1 METFDNICFYAVSS
15 FWGVECMKIKT
26 KMIWIVLPLII
37 VPIVIISFAASLSA
51 RNGIT
56 KIATE
61 FLRFKN
67 DELLNY
73 ANSQWGILVENNL
86 SDKGE
91 FVNATKAAIESFG
104 ATLVRSDTELIFA
117 VDEKGNVEMSTGD
130 IKLLV
135 GDKKKLLTLFVV
147 LRDGKNKAKDVITT
161 KSGSGNIFIRILEDT
176 KHYVNRVLFGG
187 EENYTSGDW
196 FQINLGGVDRV
207 GAGAYFKP
215 FDWIILVTEQK
226 KAFYSAVTEIYFQ
239 SLVLLGA
246 TVIVSVVLLLLFSG
260 YLTRPINLVVE
271 TMREIISKN
280 DLSKRVPVI
289 YGDEIGEL
297 GHTFNIMTEELE
309 KAYEHIKRYA
319 YRAVVSK
326 KREEKIRNIFQR
338 YVPKDVIDQFF
349 ANPEKML
356 VGDNRELAVL
366 FSDIRSFTSIS
377 EKLPPE
383 EIVESLNRYFGLMVD
398 VVVKYNGIV
407 DKFIGD
413 ALMAFYGAPVKHSD
427 DSLRAV
433 RSAFDMMR
441 VLRDFNSWQKRRG
454 RPVFRIGIGIN
465 FGIVTVGN
473 IGSEKKMDYTV
484 IGDMVNL
491 ASRLQDLTKYYGES
505 IIISES
511 VKNRIEESY
520 YCRFLDVVAVVGK
533 SEGVRIY
540 SPREK
545 LSEEE
550 ERGLALYERGMRLYL
565 VRNFRDAIEVFLGAK
580 KILTDDKLCDLM
592 IERCNYYVKNPP
604 PSDWNGVTVM
614 KHK

>member
-1 METFDNICFYAVSS
+1 
-15 FWGVECMKIKT
+15 MKIKT
-26 KMIWIVLPLII
+26 KMIWIVLPLIV
-37 VPIVIISFAASLSA
+37 VPIVIMGFAASLSA

-61 FLRFKN
+61 FLRFKT

-86 SDKGE
+86 ADKAE
-91 FVNATKAAIESFG
+91 FVSATKAAVESFA
-104 ATLVRSDTELIFA
+104 ATLVRSKSEIIFA
-117 VDEKGNVEMSTGD
+117 VDESGNVAMSTGRLGIGD
-130 IKLLV
+130 GDREKLSRLFLVLKGGVEIKEGV
-135 GDKKKLLTLFVV
+135 G
-147 LRDGKNKAKDVITT
+147 G
-161 KSGSGNIFIRILEDT
+161 GSGFIDRLSAS
-176 KHYVNRVLFGG
+176 VNRFLFGG
-187 EENYTSGDW
+187 SESYTSGDW
-196 FQINLGGVDRV
+196 FDITIGGVERV
-207 GAGAYFKP
+207 GAGVYFKP
-215 FDWIILVTEQK
+215 FNWAMLVTEEK
-226 KAFYSAVTEIYFQ
+226 RVFYSAVTEIYFQ
-239 SLVLLGA
+239 SLILLSV
-246 TVIVSVVLLLLFSG
+246 TVVISIVLLLVFSG
-260 YLTRPINLVVE
+260 FLTRPINLVVK
-271 TMREIISKN
+271 TMREIISRN
-280 DLSKRVPVI
+280 DLSKRVPVV

-309 KAYEHIKRYA
+309 RAYEQIKRYA

-326 KREEKIRNIFQR
+326 KREEKIRNIFQK

-377 EKLPPE
+377 EKLSPE

-398 VVVKYNGIV
+398 VVVGYNGIV

-413 ALMAFYGAPVKHSD
+413 ALMAFYGAPVRHSD

-433 RSAFDMMR
+433 RSAFDMMKA
-441 VLRDFNSWQKRRG
+441 LKEFNSWQKKRN

-505 IIISES
+505 IIVSES
-511 VKNRIEESY
+511 VKERIDKVY
-520 YCRFLDVVAVVGK
+520 YCRLLDMVAVVGK

-545 LSEEE
+545 LKDSE
-550 ERGLALYERGMRLYL
+550 RSGLNLYARGMSLYFNREFREALNAFLSAKRLL
-565 VRNFRDAIEVFLGAK
+565 PG
-580 KILTDDKLCDLM
+580 DKMCDLM
-592 IERCNYYVKNPP
+592 VERCRTYIKDPP
-604 PSDWNGVTVM
+604 PPDWNGVTVM

>member
-1 METFDNICFYAVSS
+1 MR
-15 FWGVECMKIKT
+15 IKT
-26 KMIWIVLPLII
+26 KMIWIVLPLIV
-37 VPIVIISFAASLSA
+37 VPIVIMGFAASLSA

-61 FLRFKN
+61 FLRFKT

-86 SDKGE
+86 SEKPE
-91 FVNATKAAIESFG
+91 FVNATRAAVESF
-104 ATLVRSDTELIFA
+104 ASTLVRSKSEVIFA
-117 VDEKGNVEMSTGD
+117 VDKNGRVVMSTGE
-130 IKLLV
+130 LGNVV
-135 GDKKKLLTLFVV
+135 GDRGKLARLFMV
-147 LRDGKNKAKDVITT
+147 LKTGGSVRGSVGKE
-161 KSGSGNIFIRILEDT
+161 SGFVEGLRG
-176 KHYVNRVLFGG
+176 YANRFLFGG
-187 EENYTSGDW
+187 SENYTSGDW
-196 FQINLGGVDRV
+196 FDITVGGIERV
-207 GAGAYFKP
+207 GAGVYFKP
-215 FDWIILVTEQK
+215 FDWALLVTEQK
-226 KAFYSAVTEIYFQ
+226 RVFYSAVTEIYLQ
-239 SLVLLGA
+239 SLILLSI
-246 TVIVSVVLLLLFSG
+246 TVVISIVLLLIFSG
-260 YLTRPINLVVE
+260 FLTRPINIVVR
-271 TMREIISKN
+271 TMQEIISKN
-280 DLSKRVPVI
+280 DLSKRVPVV

-309 KAYEHIKRYA
+309 RAYDQIKRYA

-326 KREEKIRNIFQR
+326 KREEKIRNIFQK

-349 ANPEKML
+349 TNPEKML

-377 EKLPPE
+377 EKLSPE

-398 VVVKYNGIV
+398 VVVGYNGIV

-413 ALMAFYGAPVKHSD
+413 ALMAFYGAPVRHSD

-441 VLRDFNSWQKRRG
+441 ALKEFNEWQKRRN

-511 VKNRIEESY
+511 VKERVEKKY
-520 YCRFLDVVAVVGK
+520 YCRLLDMVAVVGK
-533 SEGVRIY
+533 TEGVKIY

-545 LSEEE
+545 LSDA
-550 ERGLALYERGMRLYL
+550 ERSGLNLYSRGMSLYFN
-565 VRNFRDAIEVFLGAK
+565 REFREAGNVFLSAK
-580 KILTDDKLCDLM
+580 RLLPDDKMCDLM
-592 IERCNYYVKNPP
+592 IERCKVYIKNPP
-604 PSDWNGVTVM
+604 PADWNGITVM